1 MKSGYRLAVLL
12 MAFLAGCVSTA
23 PHREVAAI
31 LVLQQ
36 QADAAYAQGDMVQ
49 ALGAYRALLDAMPG
63 DTTIWFRLGNIYAR
77 LDQPQDAVAA
87 YQQVLQRDA
96 VHAKAWHN
104 LGVVLLQQAQEAFS
118 RSEQT
123 ARGDDTLRDQSHVM
137 ANAIADIQLPHAASP
152 AASETA
158 AAASDVAGATP

>member
-1 MKSGYRLAVLL
+1 MKSRCCVAVLTMIL
-12 MAFLAGCVSTA
+12 LVGCVSTV
-23 PHREVAAI
+23 PHKEVAAI
-31 LVLQQ
+31 LALQQ
-36 QADAAYAQGDMVQ
+36 QAEAAYAQGDMAQ
-49 ALGAYRALLDAMPG
+49 ALSSYRVLLDAMPG

-87 YQQVLQRDA
+87 YRQVLQRDA

-123 ARGDDTLRDQSHVM
+123 ARGDDMLRDQSHAM
-137 ANAIADIQLPHAASP
+137 ANAIADLQHPHAA
-152 AASETA
+152 A
-158 AAASDVAGATP
+158 AAASEHAAAALAVSGATP